1 MTVQKPCFDQD
12 LETCGNFGILV
23 KIFQCNES
31 INEATFE
38 WQAIKDVL
46 QNKFLL
52 EFLEVSRSKKSV
64 YSKKTINL
72 FHLL

>member
-38 WQAIKDVL
+38 WQAIKDIL
-46 QNKFLL
+46 QNEFLL
-52 EFLEVSRSKKSV
+52 EFF
-64 YSKKTINL
+64 SKKTINL
-72 FHLL
+72 FHLLKFQLN